1 MNKFLR
7 TIQEQHGFL
16 TSDDTRFLLG
26 EHQDATRLLPVLVR
40 CGGTRFTCGLQYL
53 KGLMEMVEKNG
64 DYVRDVSIPANSRE
78 WTHFGYIHQK

>member
-1 MNKFLR
+1 MNKFLLAVR
-7 TIQEQHGFL
+7 DRMGFL

-26 EHQDATRLLPVLVR
+26 EHSEQTRLLPILVR

-53 KGLMEMVEKNG
+53 DTMIDMVEKSG

-78 WTHFGYIHQK
+78 WTRFGYTHP